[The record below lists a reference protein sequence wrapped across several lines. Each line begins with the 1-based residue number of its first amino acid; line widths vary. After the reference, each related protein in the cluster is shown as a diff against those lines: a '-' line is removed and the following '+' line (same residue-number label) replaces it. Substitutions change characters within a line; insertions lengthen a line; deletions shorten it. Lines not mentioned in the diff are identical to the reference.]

1 MQTELWRSF
10 HGLLP
15 GSPRILATVTAHNA
29 DGTSSLTTADGN
41 SMRAWGQ
48 LDGRAPPYNAFVR
61 DGKLEAVAPNLPLLQ
76 LTV

>member
-1 MQTELWRSF
+1 MPTNLWTEFRPF
-10 HGLLP
+10 VAD
-15 GSPRILATVTAHNA
+15 SPRILATVTAHNA

-48 LDGRAPPYNAFVR
+48 LDGLTLPYNAFVR
-61 DGKLEAVAPNLPLLQ
+61 DGKLEAPAPNLPLLQ

>member
-1 MQTELWRSF
+1 MRIDLWQDFS
-10 HGLLP
+10 GLLDQR
-15 GSPRILATVTAHNA
+15 PRILATVTAHNA

-48 LDGRAPPYNAFVR
+48 LEGLTPPYNAFVR
-61 DGKLEAVAPNLPLLQ
+61 DGKLEAPAPNLPLLQ